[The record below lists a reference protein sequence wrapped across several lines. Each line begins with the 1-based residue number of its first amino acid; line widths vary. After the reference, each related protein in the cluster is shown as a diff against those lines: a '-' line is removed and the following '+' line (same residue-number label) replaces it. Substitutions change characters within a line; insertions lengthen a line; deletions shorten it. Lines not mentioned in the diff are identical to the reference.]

1 MALEV
6 VKTLLRFRSISN
18 YAVKFPTCSTR
29 IELIDVKKLQ
39 VLQHQNI
46 RKTVDKFIDSLP

>member
-1 MALEV
+1 MALKV

-29 IELIDVKKLQ
+29 IELIDVKKIASFTTSEYTK
-39 VLQHQNI
+39 N
-46 RKTVDKFIDSLP
+46 R